1 MDNAEV
7 LKIMLALLIVI
18 TILISFIMSMIVIR
32 VSLSCEEKSK
42 KAIKNRRKQ
51 NDIWRSK

>member
-32 VSLSCEEKSK
+32 VRLSCEEKSK

-51 NDIWRSK
+51 NET